1 MRALLIAGVLLLAV
15 APLSGAQA
23 PAAPETRNFDDAP
36 LESNVEGLYG
46 PALSISL
53 TGSDP
58 GCEGSVSGLVDFDP
72 QPSGPD
78 DQVAEA
84 DCQPTY
90 TIAFDDP
97 QAHFSLRARA
107 EPATVDFR
115 ALALALAPTEITMVA
130 RQSGGVIVDSETVAT
145 EDFTWTPLT
154 VASADGAAVID
165 SVQVS
170 SPLFFLLLDD
180 LMFAGE
186 PQPDTT
192 IAGGPEGSSSST
204 QAAFALRASVAGS
217 TFECSLDGAPFA
229 ACDAAPAYAGL
240 APGPHAL
247 RARARDPYGNADATP
262 ARRAWTVVP
271 PPGGDGDPD
280 DDGVPTARDNCPD
293 AANRTQADEDRD
305 DLGNACE
312 LLPSG
317 RLIPVAGIRTRVT
330 LLSGEVFVKLP
341 DDSGGASAAQLPPG
355 FVPLKGS
362 RRTRVDTPQE
372 SGYVPLQGVATL
384 PVGSTVDARKGRVA
398 VTSATQYR
406 RPGSGRA
413 TATKT
418 GRFAAAI
425 FTIRQ
430 ARRRAGQSAAER
442 PPTDLVMRTPPGRSR
457 ACASVANLP
466 DKGIVRALSG
476 SVTGPAKGIF
486 RAVGAASTTTVR
498 RGTWITQDKCN
509 GTLTEV
515 GRGEAVV
522 RDIGRERTVTVGPG
536 AAYLA
541 RARLFAAQRR
551 RAAGD

>member
-1 MRALLIAGVLLLAV
+1 MRALLIAGLLLLAV
-15 APLSGAQA
+15 APAAAAQA
-23 PAAPETRNFDDAP
+23 PPETRNFDDAP
-36 LESNVEGLYG
+36 LDADVEGLYG

-53 TGSDP
+53 AGGDS
-58 GCEGSVSGLVDFDP
+58 GCEGFVSGVVDNDP
-72 QPSGPD
+72 EPSGPG

-97 QAHFSLRARA
+97 QAHVSLRARA
-107 EPATVDFR
+107 EPATAEF
-115 ALALALAPTEITMVA
+115 LAFALAPTEITMVA
-130 RQSGGVIVDSETVAT
+130 RQSGGVIVDSETVET

-180 LMFAGE
+180 LMFAGV

-192 IAGGPEGSSSST
+192 IAGGPAAVTSST
-204 QAAFALRASVAGS
+204 QAAFSLRASVAGS
-217 TFECSLDGAPFA
+217 AFECSLDGAPFA
-229 ACDAAPAYAGL
+229 ACGAAPAYAGL
-240 APGPHAL
+240 APGPHSF
-247 RARARDPYGNADATP
+247 RARARDPYGTADATP
-262 ARRAWTVVP
+262 ARRDWTVVP
-271 PPGGDGDPD
+271 PPGGDSDPD
-280 DDGVPTARDNCPD
+280 DDGVPSAQDNCPD
-293 AANRTQADEDRD
+293 AANRSQADEDRD

-317 RLIPVAGIRTRVT
+317 RLTPVAGIRTRVR

-341 DDSGGASAAQLPPG
+341 DDSGGGASAAQLPPG

-398 VTSATQYR
+398 VTAATRYV

-430 ARRRAGQSAAER
+430 ARRRAGQAATAR

-515 GRGEAVV
+515 GRGQAVV

-551 RAAGD
+551 RASRN